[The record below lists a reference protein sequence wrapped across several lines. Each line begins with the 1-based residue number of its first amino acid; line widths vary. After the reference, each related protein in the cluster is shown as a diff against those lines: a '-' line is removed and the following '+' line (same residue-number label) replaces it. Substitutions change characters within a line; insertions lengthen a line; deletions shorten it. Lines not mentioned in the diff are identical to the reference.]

1 MSAGMEFFI
10 FIGTKIEVTYLELL
24 NLQVMKPFFLSFSA
38 LLILMSF
45 SNCANGKQLQEEP
58 PKAVQE
64 PFYTTW
70 TGGLKGAGS
79 GYNLFIPVAADA
91 EIELDTVYFRG
102 RKGVL
107 EKEPSNPNLYV
118 ARFKNPGADKDF
130 VMHKDP
136 KMEYGNKVPAVIEK
150 IPFELAEGEAVVR
163 YTRDGKEKFFR
174 IKDIQKKDAD
184 EVRLKN
190 PKNIQH

>member
-1 MSAGMEFFI
+1 
-10 FIGTKIEVTYLELL
+10 
-24 NLQVMKPFFLSFSA
+24 MKPFFLSFSA
-38 LLILMSF
+38 LLVLFSF

-58 PKAVQE
+58 PKAVEQAYYS
-64 PFYTTW
+64 PW
-70 TGGLKGAGS
+70 TGGVRGAGS
-79 GYNLFIPVAADA
+79 GFNLYIPVAADA

-118 ARFKNPGADKDF
+118 AQFRNPGASKDL

-136 KMEYGNKVPAVIEK
+136 KMEYGNEPPAIIEK
-150 IPFELAEGEAVVR
+150 IPFELEEGEAVVR
-163 YTRDGKEKFFR
+163 YTRKGKEKYFR
-174 IKDIQKKDAD
+174 IKNIGKKELD

>member
-1 MSAGMEFFI
+1 
-10 FIGTKIEVTYLELL
+10 
-24 NLQVMKPFFLSFSA
+24 MKPFFFSFSA

-58 PKAVQE
+58 PKAVGE
-64 PFYTTW
+64 AFYTTW
-70 TGGLKGAGS
+70 TGGVRGAGS
-79 GYNLFIPVAADA
+79 GFNLFIPVAANS
-91 EIELDTVYFRG
+91 EIKMDTVYFRG

-107 EKEPSNPNLYV
+107 EIEPSNPDLYV
-118 ARFKNPGADKDF
+118 ARFENPGATKDF

-136 KMEYGNKVPAVIEK
+136 KKEFGNEVPKMIEK
-150 IPFELAEGEAVVR
+150 IPFELAKGEAVVH
-163 YTRDGKEKFFR
+163 YTRKGKEKFFR
-174 IKDIQKKDAD
+174 IKNIQKKDSG